1 MADSGDERELVVV
14 VSSDNA
20 IVCDRDDGFDVKRHG
35 EPKGMNRGD
44 EPDEVLRHKS
54 EEMEEDN
61 VSTSESRNSAP
72 ETPLLHPSLA
82 LLGEVAVPEISSASF
97 LEALKEE
104 EEEECGVKDPFT
116 IHRDCYDAVSTLRAG
131 HTLDKYVVSED
142 EAAVLCAIPMLLGR
156 GFSLRRMAEP
166 CRDGKGPSMLMC
178 MVLTALRKLPRY
190 RGFMYIESEKRGK
203 DARREEGETIQ
214 LPMCVATKEMGNESG
229 EGEEIADGDEE
240 EEGMYREVFRVERGW
255 GYDMGDFVLRRG
267 EGGVYGT

>member
-1 MADSGDERELVVV
+1 MADSGSERELVVV

-44 EPDEVLRHKS
+44 EPDEVHRHKS

-61 VSTSESRNSAP
+61 GDSESNGRSGVP
-72 ETPLLHPSLA
+72 ETPLHPSIA
-82 LLGEVAVPEISSASF
+82 LLGEGAVPEISSASF
-97 LEALKEE
+97 LEALKDEE
-104 EEEECGVKDPFT
+104 KGGIKDPFI
-116 IHRDCYDAVSTLRAG
+116 IHRDCYEAVSTLRAG

-214 LPMCVATKEMGNESG
+214 LPMCVATKEMGDASG
-229 EGEEIADGDEE
+229 EGEEIADTVDGA
-240 EEGMYREVFRVERGW
+240 EEGLYREVFRVERGW